1 MGKNRISPISI
12 FLAVVDLGII
22 SLSYRLSFLIKFG
35 HDVPYTN
42 WNAYTHVMPFLYI
55 ATVLTFYLFNLYTAA
70 VNRSLLKVLYSLFLA
85 MVIITVFTMGYAYL
99 SQSSALPRSVALL
112 TPLLEFALFAISRTI
127 ARLLSQRVYK
137 PKKLLLVEKT
147 SNIETRVLMR
157 KFTNQNDKVFAT
169 YEIINEHELQ
179 SKIDEVDVVVI
190 NSGIEDKKKVI
201 NLCVKKGKE
210 VLLVPDLL
218 EILIN
223 SAETQ
228 HVDDTLMLV
237 IKPPGLDVGQ
247 RFAKRVFDL
256 IIALLIL
263 LVASP
268 IMIFLMF
275 LISILSP
282 GPAIFSQERLGEKGL
297 PFKVMKFRS
306 MINNAEQ
313 TTGPVLAVEK
323 DPRITRFGA
332 FLRATR
338 LDELPQLIN
347 VIKGEMSIVG
357 PRPEREFFVNQFTE
371 TIPHYRFRM
380 EVKPGITGLAQV
392 MGKYTTT
399 PEDKLRFDLM
409 YIRNYSFLL
418 DIRTLLQTVKV
429 VFQREKAAGV
439 EVRTKVDIK
448 NLVS

>member
-357 PRPEREFFVNQFTE
+357 PRPERKFFVDQFRE
-371 TIPHYRFRM
+371 SIPYYSHRM
-380 EVKPGITGLAQV
+380 AVKPGITGLAQV
-392 MGKYTTT
+392 KGKYTTT
-399 PEDKLRFDLM
+399 PEDKLRFDIM
-409 YIRNYSFLL
+409 YIRNYSFVL
-418 DIRTLLQTVKV
+418 DLSILLQTVRV
-429 VFQREKAAGV
+429 VFQKEKAAGLDFETNASV
-439 EVRTKVDIK
+439 K

>member
-218 EILIN
+218 EI
-223 SAETQ
+223 
-228 HVDDTLMLV
+228 
-237 IKPPGLDVGQ
+237 
-247 RFAKRVFDL
+247 
-256 IIALLIL
+256 
-263 LVASP
+263 
-268 IMIFLMF
+268 
-275 LISILSP
+275 
-282 GPAIFSQERLGEKGL
+282 
-297 PFKVMKFRS
+297 
-306 MINNAEQ
+306 
-313 TTGPVLAVEK
+313 
-323 DPRITRFGA
+323 
-332 FLRATR
+332 
-338 LDELPQLIN
+338 
-347 VIKGEMSIVG
+347 
-357 PRPEREFFVNQFTE
+357 
-371 TIPHYRFRM
+371 
-380 EVKPGITGLAQV
+380 
-392 MGKYTTT
+392 
-399 PEDKLRFDLM
+399 
-409 YIRNYSFLL
+409 
-418 DIRTLLQTVKV
+418 
-429 VFQREKAAGV
+429 
-439 EVRTKVDIK
+439 
-448 NLVS
+448 

>member
-1 MGKNRISPISI
+1 MCEKRKRG
-12 FLAVVDLGII
+12 
-22 SLSYRLSFLIKFG
+22 
-35 HDVPYTN
+35 
-42 WNAYTHVMPFLYI
+42 
-55 ATVLTFYLFNLYTAA
+55 TFSS
-70 VNRSLLKVLYSLFLA
+70 RSL
-85 MVIITVFTMGYAYL
+85 
-99 SQSSALPRSVALL
+99 R
-112 TPLLEFALFAISRTI
+112 
-127 ARLLSQRVYK
+127 
-137 PKKLLLVEKT
+137 
-147 SNIETRVLMR
+147 
-157 KFTNQNDKVFAT
+157 D
-169 YEIINEHELQ
+169 
-179 SKIDEVDVVVI
+179 
-190 NSGIEDKKKVI
+190 
-201 NLCVKKGKE
+201 
-210 VLLVPDLL
+210 
-218 EILIN
+218 LIN

-357 PRPEREFFVNQFTE
+357 PRPERKFFVDQFRE
-371 TIPHYRFRM
+371 SIPYYSHRM
-380 EVKPGITGLAQV
+380 AVKPGITGLAQV
-392 MGKYTTT
+392 KGKYTTT
-399 PEDKLRFDLM
+399 PEDKLRFDIM
-409 YIRNYSFLL
+409 YIRNYSFVL
-418 DIRTLLQTVKV
+418 DLSILLQTVRV
-429 VFQREKAAGV
+429 VFQKEKAAGLDF
-439 EVRTKVDIK
+439 ETNASGK